1 MFTNLRRLVY
11 SSKSHLLYD
20 SHLTREDLL
29 LIFRAWN
36 QRQLQYV
43 DPQIKIE
50 QIPETQTEMGEE
62 EHSKAYLRKQP
73 MVLFKNCKIDV
84 YFQ

>member
-1 MFTNLRRLVY
+1 MFTDLLRLVY
-11 SSKSHLLYD
+11 YSNSHQLYN

-43 DPQIKIE
+43 DPQVKIE
-50 QIPETQTEMGEE
+50 QIPETQSEKGEE
-62 EHSKAYLRKQP
+62 EHSHPFLSKQP
-73 MVLFKNCKIDV
+73 MVLFKIIK
-84 YFQ
+84 

>member
-50 QIPETQTEMGEE
+50 QIPETQTEMGGG
-62 EHSKAYLRKQP
+62 RTQQG
-73 MVLFKNCKIDV
+73 LFKKTTYGSI
-84 YFQ
+84 